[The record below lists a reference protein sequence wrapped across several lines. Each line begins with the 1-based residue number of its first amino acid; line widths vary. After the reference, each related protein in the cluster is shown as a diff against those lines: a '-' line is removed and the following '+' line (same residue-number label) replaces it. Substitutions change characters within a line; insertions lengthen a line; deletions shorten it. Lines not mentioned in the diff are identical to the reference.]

1 MNRWIRKLH
10 RWGAFITF
18 APLLLVIVSGL
29 LLQVK
34 KELTWVQPPTLRGSE
49 GAPTITFEKLLEVA
63 KQEPRAKIGSW
74 EDVYRV
80 DVRVD
85 RGLIKVTSN
94 NYWEQQIDAQ
104 TGELLSSE
112 YRRSDWIEML
122 HDGSFFH
129 DNVKRW
135 VFLPNGLVLLGLWFS
150 GAWLWWL
157 HVQGK
162 NKKRKVQAAKQKADA
177 APSEE

>member
-1 MNRWIRKLH
+1 M
-10 RWGAFITF
+10 FV
-18 APLLLVIVSGL
+18 VIVSGL

-34 KELTWVQPPTLRGSE
+34 KELTWVQPPTRRGSE
-49 GAPTITFEKLLEVA
+49 GAPSLSFDRLLEVV
-63 KQEPRAKIGSW
+63 KQEPRAEIASW
-74 EDVYRV
+74 DDVYRV

-104 TGELLSSE
+104 TGERLSSE

-122 HDGSFFH
+122 HDGSFFG
-129 DNVKRW
+129 DNFKLW
-135 VFLPNGLVLLGLWFS
+135 VFLPNGLVLLGLWFT

-157 HVQGK
+157 HVQAK
-162 NKKRKVQAAKQKADA
+162 RKKRKVQSGRRAQEEAAAT
-177 APSEE
+177 E